1 MPLPAPGP
9 NEQDFPF
16 NDLRGVPAG
25 ITARVPRGYT
35 VRNAPVPANLP
46 AIPGGASNIPDSQR
60 IVENIKVVDP
70 HNAPVAQ
77 FSAGTPLK
85 LFVRYSQAD
94 LNRAGGD
101 KMKLRLYYFDG
112 TRWNQLNGV
121 QLVDDPVGNSPGYAR
136 VEITSQ
142 WTADPPV
149 GWSP

>member
-1 MPLPAPGP
+1 MPLPAPAS
-9 NEQDFPF
+9 NEQDFSF
-16 NDLRGVPAG
+16 NDLRGAPAG

-35 VRNAPVPANLP
+35 VRNASVPGNLP
-46 AIPGGASNIPDSQR
+46 PIPGGAANVPDSHR
-60 IVENIKVVDP
+60 IVENIKVSDP
-70 HNAPVAQ
+70 QNAAVAH
-77 FSAGTPLK
+77 FAAGTPLK

-101 KMKLRLYYFDG
+101 KSKLKLYYFDG
-112 TRWNQLNGV
+112 TRWNALNGV

-136 VEITSQ
+136 VEITTQ